1 MTSKITCDKY
11 IQEIIMDALKLYY
24 KLGLVELEVLNDF
37 EPLQNLIPEESRE
50 NFKESLKANKD
61 FWGYSENTHLGITSS
76 EVDEKVQTAAR
87 IYRAIKLHRF
97 CLDNTANLEGLTE
110 ESSRFGKFDQLFD
123 KELDFSI
130 IMENPAQVKEET
142 NLPEPPEE
150 IIINEC
156 LPPMNSEGITV
167 VTGVTT
173 IGELTIF
180 DPVQLNTT
188 SNDTNIQPI
197 I

>member
-76 EVDEKVQTAAR
+76 EVNEKVQTAAR

-188 SNDTNIQPI
+188 SNDTNI
-197 I
+197 

>member
-97 CLDNTANLEGLTE
+97 CLDNTANLEGITE
-110 ESSRFGKFDQLFD
+110 ESLRFSKFDQLLD
-123 KELDFSI
+123 KKLDFSI
-130 IMENPAQVKEET
+130 IMENSAQPELPSELVEDVPNLSNVMGIIPCDSEE
-142 NLPEPPEE
+142 N
-150 IIINEC
+150 
-156 LPPMNSEGITV
+156 
-167 VTGVTT
+167 
-173 IGELTIF
+173 
-180 DPVQLNTT
+180 PVQFAVNLTVSTT
-188 SNDTNIQPI
+188 EENHDTDIQPI

>member
-61 FWGYSENTHLGITSS
+61 FWGYSENTHIGIASS

-97 CLDNTANLEGLTE
+97 CLDNAANLEGITE

-156 LPPMNSEGITV
+156 LTPMNSEGITV

-188 SNDTNIQPI
+188 SNDTDIQPI

>member
-1 MTSKITCDKY
+1 
-11 IQEIIMDALKLYY
+11 MDALKLYY

-76 EVDEKVQTAAR
+76 EVNEKVQTAAR

-188 SNDTNIQPI
+188 SNDTNI
-197 I
+197 

>member
-1 MTSKITCDKY
+1 MNSKITCDKY

-50 NFKESLKANKD
+50 NFKESLKANKE
-61 FWGYSENTHLGITSS
+61 FWGYSENTHIGIASS

-97 CLDNTANLEGLTE
+97 CLDNADSNSEAITE
-110 ESSRFGKFDQLFD
+110 ESLRFGKFDGLFD
-123 KELDFSI
+123 KQLDFSI
-130 IMENPAQVKEET
+130 ITDGSFMINSLPPKVEYIPLTDLSDVIGINPYSEET
-142 NLPEPPEE
+142 PIEE
-150 IIINEC
+150 V
-156 LPPMNSEGITV
+156 ITE
-167 VTGVTT
+167 TT
-173 IGELTIF
+173 TEE
-180 DPVQLNTT
+180 NH
-188 SNDTNIQPI
+188 DTDIQPI

>member
-76 EVDEKVQTAAR
+76 EIDEKVQTAAR

-97 CLDNTANLEGLTE
+97 CLDNTANLEGITE

-123 KELDFSI
+123 KKLDFSI
-130 IMENPAQVKEET
+130 IAENSAMINSLPPKVEYMSLTDLSNVIGINPYSEET
-142 NLPEPPEE
+142 PIEE
-150 IIINEC
+150 V
-156 LPPMNSEGITV
+156 IT
-167 VTGVTT
+167 
-173 IGELTIF
+173 E
-180 DPVQLNTT
+180 NTT
-188 SNDTNIQPI
+188 EESHDTDIQPI

>member
-1 MTSKITCDKY
+1 MNSKITCDKY

-24 KLGLVELEVLNDF
+24 KLGLVELEVLNEF

-50 NFKESLKANKD
+50 NFKESLKANKE

-87 IYRAIKLHRF
+87 VYRAIKLHRF
-97 CLDNTANLEGLTE
+97 CLDNADSNSEAITE
-110 ESSRFGKFDQLFD
+110 ESLRFGKFDNLFN

-130 IMENPAQVKEET
+130 ITEVSAQPKPSPELIEYVPDLSGVIGINPYSEGTPIEET
-142 NLPEPPEE
+142 VITESTTEE
-150 IIINEC
+150 NH
-156 LPPMNSEGITV
+156 
-167 VTGVTT
+167 
-173 IGELTIF
+173 
-180 DPVQLNTT
+180 
-188 SNDTNIQPI
+188 DTDIQPI

>member
-61 FWGYSENTHLGITSS
+61 FWGYSENTHLGIASS
-76 EVDEKVQTAAR
+76 EIDEKVQTAAR
-87 IYRAIKLHRF
+87 IYRAIKLHRV

-188 SNDTNIQPI
+188 SNDTNI
-197 I
+197 